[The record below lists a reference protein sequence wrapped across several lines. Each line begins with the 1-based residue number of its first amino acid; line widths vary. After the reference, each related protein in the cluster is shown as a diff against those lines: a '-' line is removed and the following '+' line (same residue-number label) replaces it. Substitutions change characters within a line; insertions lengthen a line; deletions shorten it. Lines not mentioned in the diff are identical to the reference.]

1 VAAGY
6 SGTPQAKK
14 LGLKAGQRVS
24 IDGAPPGWNLTDPP
38 EDLEYVDPGAAA
50 DVVLAF
56 FRSVEDLS
64 RRLPGLVDS
73 IFPAGGLWIA
83 WPRRAAGH
91 ESDLTDNVVRE
102 HALALGVV
110 DVKIAAIDEDWSGQR
125 VVWRKANR

>member
-1 VAAGY
+1 MAAGY

-14 LGLKAGQRVS
+14 LGLKAGQRVRL
-24 IDGAPPGWNLTDPP
+24 DGTPPGWSLTDPP
-38 EDLEYVDPGAAA
+38 DDLEYVEPGAPA

-56 FRSVEDLS
+56 FSSTEDLAH
-64 RRLPGLVDS
+64 RLPGLVES
-73 IFPAGGLWIA
+73 IRPAGGLWIA

-91 ESDLTDNVVRE
+91 VSDLTDNVVRE

-125 VVWRKANR
+125 VVWRLANR

>member
-1 VAAGY
+1 MPAGY

-14 LGLKAGQRVS
+14 LGLKPGLRVA
-24 IDGAPPGWNLTDPP
+24 IDGPPRGWSLSEPP
-38 EDLEYVDPGAAA
+38 ADLEYVEAGAAA

-56 FRSVEDLS
+56 FHNAAELT

-91 ESDLTDNVVRE
+91 VSDLTDNVVRE
-102 HALALGVV
+102 QALALGVV
-110 DVKIAAIDEDWSGQR
+110 D
-125 VVWRKANR
+125 